1 MTRPRQG
8 ARKPRSGT
16 EQPVRMTAR
25 RVNTPGCFL
34 LGNQTPTPAKQIST
48 RETSPVPV
56 LTLPD
61 ITVSPTSAEDV
72 STPPFEETNIMVSPS
87 DTSSISVQSLAEASV
102 STPSAGEDNIMVSM
116 PGTSSSSG
124 HSPKKSNRP
133 KFYMTKY
140 RKVVEKKNK
149 KTSRTHIYAKAKT
162 DLEAGKF
169 KSVRQCAAFH
179 KVPVTTLY
187 RLYIE
192 SDEYKGSGRKSLCLT
207 PEEETVIMNHVK
219 WRSQIGC
226 GMDFSQLQSLV
237 QKTLLALVS
246 ANPDRKT
253 GYEDVGQR
261 PNRFFI
267 RRLVERHNLSLRRT
281 AKISKGQLNI

>member
-1 MTRPRQG
+1 
-8 ARKPRSGT
+8 
-16 EQPVRMTAR
+16 
-25 RVNTPGCFL
+25 
-34 LGNQTPTPAKQIST
+34 
-48 RETSPVPV
+48 
-56 LTLPD
+56 
-61 ITVSPTSAEDV
+61 
-72 STPPFEETNIMVSPS
+72 MVSPS
-87 DTSSISVQSLAEASV
+87 ETSSISVQSLAEASV
-102 STPSAGEDNIMVSM
+102 STPSAGDDTFMVSI

-124 HSPKKSNRP
+124 HSPKKSNRH
-133 KFYMTKY
+133 KFYITKY
-140 RKVVEKKNK
+140 QKNI
-149 KTSRTHIYAKAKT
+149 RTHIYAKAKT

-179 KVPVTTLY
+179 KVPLTTLY
-187 RLYIE
+187 RLYID

-207 PEEETVIMNHVK
+207 SEEETVIMNHVK

-267 RRLVERHNLSLRRT
+267 RRLVERHNVSLRRT
-281 AKISKGQLNI
+281 AEISKGE

>member
-1 MTRPRQG
+1 MPRPRQG
-8 ARKPRSGT
+8 ARKPRSVV

-25 RVNTPGCFL
+25 RVNTPGCY
-34 LGNQTPTPAKQIST
+34 QTTPPTKEVST
-48 RETSPVPV
+48 TETSPVSV
-56 LTLPD
+56 HSLPD
-61 ITVSPTSAEDV
+61 ATVSTTSAEDV
-72 STPPFEETNIMVSPS
+72 STSPAEETNIMVSPS
-87 DTSSISVQSLAEASV
+87 ETSSISVRSLAEASV
-102 STPSAGEDNIMVSM
+102 STPSAGDDTFMVSI
-116 PGTSSSSG
+116 PGTSSSSDPT
-124 HSPKKSNRP
+124 PKKSNRP

-149 KTSRTHIYAKAKT
+149 KNSRTHIYAKAKT

-179 KVPVTTLY
+179 KVPLTTLY
-187 RLYIE
+187 RLYID
-192 SDEYKGSGRKSLCLT
+192 SDVYKGSGHKSLCLT
-207 PEEETVIMNHVK
+207 SEEETVIMNHVK

-267 RRLVERHNLSLRRT
+267 RRLVERHNVSLRRT
-281 AKISKGQLNI
+281 AEISKGE